1 MTLCKFDVL
10 AWSTA
15 VIYYT
20 HMLILLFSCRYRTLS
35 VLGKSYSTDCLM
47 SFNAQLSVLA
57 ATQAFK
63 KERQTIAEGSETAFK
78 VAKYLLSKDII
89 PDATKTRVLFSGL
102 SRAEKTVAFMD
113 AIEARIMLDPS
124 LFDNIVEVLQDDPN
138 MKKFAEE
145 LQQYQSK

>member
-1 MTLCKFDVL
+1 
-10 AWSTA
+10 
-15 VIYYT
+15 
-20 HMLILLFSCRYRTLS
+20 
-35 VLGKSYSTDCLM
+35 M

-63 KERQTIAEGSETAFK
+63 RARQTIAEGSETAFK

-113 AIEARIMLDPS
+113 AIEARIMMDPS
-124 LFDNIVEVLQDDPN
+124 LFDNIVELLRDDPN

>member
-1 MTLCKFDVL
+1 MSC
-10 AWSTA
+10 WSIT
-15 VIYYT
+15 T
-20 HMLILLFSCRYRTLS
+20 HTLLFFTSYRHRTLS

-47 SFNAQLSVLA
+47 TFNAQLSVLA

-63 KERQTIAEGSETAFK
+63 RERQTITEDSETAFK
-78 VAKYLLSKDII
+78 VAKYLLSKNVI

-113 AIEARIMLDPS
+113 AIEARIMMDPS
-124 LFDNIVEVLQDDPN
+124 LFDNIIELLQDDPN

>member
-1 MTLCKFDVL
+1 MT
-10 AWSTA
+10 
-15 VIYYT
+15 
-20 HMLILLFSCRYRTLS
+20 
-35 VLGKSYSTDCLM
+35 
-47 SFNAQLSVLA
+47 FNAQLSVLA

-63 KERQTIAEGSETAFK
+63 RERQTITEDSETAFK
-78 VAKYLLSKDII
+78 VAKYLLSKNVI

-113 AIEARIMLDPS
+113 AIEARIMMDPS
-124 LFDNIVEVLQDDPN
+124 LFDNIIELLQDDPN